1 MRKGAAVTILLLN
14 LILLPVASAFTQA
27 RPAAKSLFK
36 GNPFS
41 DAAAGSDSGPV
52 LTLEDAVALAL
63 KQASNYKTAQ
73 INELISAEDIRQA
86 RAAFYPVIAAKPNVI
101 YTTPS
106 FSIPAGTTQRPASFL
121 GANAISEFQ
130 GLVTAAGEI
139 DTSGKLKAALKR
151 NEFLLAAAKAGS
163 LVARRE
169 LTQAVVDAYFNLA
182 LATTKRRGAEN
193 NLQTASDFENNIK
206 LQLDAGEVAPVDLV
220 RARLQAAA
228 RRDELAQTQA
238 DESIN
243 AAALKFL
250 IGYEFTTPV
259 TTIEL
264 LSLVPTD
271 GELDQYTETA
281 IHTRPEYAQFEAQLR
296 AAEQD
301 VKFARAERRPQ
312 INYGVR
318 TGFISDSLRPNR
330 VKNST
335 GAEVTFGVN
344 IPLFDRGASKSRE
357 TQARLRIQQTENAKQ
372 LAERTFLQAFYTAR
386 TQAMFAA
393 NRIKQIRLSIAD
405 AELNVSASLARY
417 RSGEASII
425 EVTDAQNTLVTQR
438 QSLYQAI
445 FDYQTA
451 RAHLLH
457 AIGQ

>member
-1 MRKGAAVTILLLN
+1 MRKEAAVTIILFN

-27 RPAAKSLFK
+27 PPAAKSIFVGKPLPS
-36 GNPFS
+36 N
-41 DAAAGSDSGPV
+41 DSGPV
-52 LTLEDAVALAL
+52 LTLHDAIALAL

-73 INELISAEDIRQA
+73 INELISAEDIAQA
-86 RAAFYPVIAAKPNVI
+86 KAAFYPVIAAKPNII

-106 FSIPAGTTQRPASFL
+106 FAIPAGGVQRPPSFV
-121 GANAISEFQ
+121 GANAISEIQ
-130 GLVTAAGEI
+130 GLINAAGEI
-139 DTSGKLKAALKR
+139 DISGKLKASLKR
-151 NEFLLAAAKAGS
+151 SEYLLAAAKAGS
-163 LVARRE
+163 EVARRE
-169 LTQAVVDAYFNLA
+169 LIQAVGDAYFNLA
-182 LATTKRRGAEN
+182 LAITKRRGAEN

-206 LQLDAGEVAPVDLV
+206 LQLAAGEVAPVDLV
-220 RARLQAAA
+220 RARLQTAS
-228 RRDELAQTQA
+228 RRDELALSQS

-259 TTIEL
+259 ATIEL
-264 LSLVPTD
+264 LSLVPSD

-281 IHTRPEYAQFEAQLR
+281 IHTRPEYAQFEAGLR

-301 VKFARAERRPQ
+301 VKFEQATRRPQ
-312 INYGVR
+312 INYSVS

-335 GAEVTFGVN
+335 GAQVNFGIN
-344 IPLFDRGASKSRE
+344 IPLFDRGTSKSRE

-372 LAERTFLQAFYTAR
+372 LAERSFLQAFYTAR
-386 TQAMFAA
+386 TQAIFAA